1 MSTNKKAS
9 FDTTDGIAVI
19 KFDNPPVNSLG
30 LELRQALVD
39 GIERANADASI
50 QAIVL
55 IGSGAGFSGGADI
68 REFGTPKASTQPHL
82 MTVISTVEAS
92 AKPVIAAIHGV
103 CMGGGLELALG
114 CHYRVA
120 AADAKVALPEVKL
133 GLLPGAGGTQ
143 RLPRLIGAEAALN
156 MIVSGA
162 TVPAE
167 KLRGTPLFDAFAE
180 GDLLESAT
188 AFARRVIAEKLGSRR
203 VRDLQADMPNHE
215 AFFQFARNSAKAV
228 AGRYPAPVA
237 CVEAVAAAFDRP
249 FDAGIKR
256 ERELFATLMLSPE
269 SAALRHVFQ
278 AERAASHILDVPN
291 GTPTRPIRR
300 VGIIG
305 AGTMGGGISMSF
317 INAGIPVV
325 LLEMSQEA
333 LDKGMATVRRNY
345 GGALKKGTLTEA
357 ALEQR
362 IALITPTLD
371 YAQLKDVD
379 LAIEAVFESMDV
391 KRQVFEKLDQ
401 VVRQGAILASNT
413 SALNLDEIAS
423 FTKRPQ
429 DVIGLHFFSPANVM
443 RLLEIVRGAKTAK
456 DVLATAM
463 QLAKK
468 IGKVAVISGVCEGF
482 IGNRMVAQYG
492 AAAHDLI
499 MAGALPDQV
508 DKALED
514 FGMAMGP
521 FRMSDL
527 AGLDIGLAARRRR
540 AAEFPDKDWSNVAD
554 DLCQA
559 GRLGQKTGAGFY
571 RYEPGSRTAIPDPK
585 VTAIIEKYRKQ
596 KGITARKISNA
607 EIVERCVYALIN
619 EGARIV
625 EDGIAQ
631 RSSDVDVVYLNGYG
645 FPAWRGGPMFYADQV
660 GLSEV
665 ARSLRGMAAQPQ
677 ADASSWTPAPLL
689 ARLAQEGKTF
699 SDYKGSKQ

>member
-1 MSTNKKAS
+1 MSMNKADLEVKA
-9 FDTTDGIAVI
+9 GIAVL

-30 LELRQALVD
+30 LELRQAIVD
-39 GIERANADASI
+39 GIERANADPAVE
-50 QAIVL
+50 AIIL
-55 IGSGAGFSGGADI
+55 MGAGAGFSGGADI

-82 MTVISTVEAS
+82 MTVISTVEGS
-92 AKPVIAAIHGV
+92 AKPVIAAIGGV

-120 AADAKVALPEVKL
+120 AAGAKIALPEVKL

-143 RLPRLIGAEAALN
+143 RLPRVIGAEAALN

-162 TVPAE
+162 TVPSE

-180 GDLLESAT
+180 GDLLDAAT
-188 AFARRVIAEKLGSRR
+188 AFARRVIAEKLGVKR
-203 VRDLQADMPNHE
+203 VRDAKVNMPNHE
-215 AFFQFARNSAKAV
+215 AFFGFALNSAKAM

-256 ERELFATLMLSPE
+256 ERELFAALMLSPE
-269 SAALRHVFQ
+269 SAALRHLFQ
-278 AERAASHILDVPN
+278 AERAASHILDVPAD
-291 GTPTRPIRR
+291 TPVRPIRK
-300 VGIIG
+300 VGVIG
-305 AGTMGGGISMSF
+305 AGTMGGGISMSL

-325 LLEMSQEA
+325 LLEMKQEA
-333 LDKGMATVRRNY
+333 LDKGLATMRRNY

-357 ALEQR
+357 ALDQR
-362 IALITPTLD
+362 MALVTPTLD
-371 YAQLKDVD
+371 YALLKDCD
-379 LAIEAVFESMDV
+379 LVIEAVFESMEV
-391 KRQVFEKLDQ
+391 KKQVFEKLDQ
-401 VVRQGAILASNT
+401 VVQPGAILASNT
-413 SALNLDEIAS
+413 SALNLDAIAQ

-468 IGKVAVISGVCEGF
+468 IGKVAVISGVCDGF
-482 IGNRMVAQYG
+482 IGNRMVARYG

-499 MAGALPDQV
+499 MAGALPAQV

-527 AGLDIGLAARRRR
+527 AGLDIGWAARKRR
-540 AAEFPDKDWSNVAD
+540 AAEFPDRHVKNAAD
-554 DLCQA
+554 DLCEA
-559 GRLGQKTGAGFY
+559 GRFGQKTGAGWY
-571 RYEPGSRTAIPDPK
+571 RYEAGSRNAIPDPA
-585 VTAIIEKYRKQ
+585 VTAIIEKYRQ
-596 KGITARKISNA
+596 QQGVTPRKVSA
-607 EIVERCVYALIN
+607 EEIVERCIYALIN

-631 RSSDVDVVYLNGYG
+631 RSSDIDIVYLNGYG

-665 ARSLRGMAAQPQ
+665 ARALRHIAAQPH
-677 ADASSWTPAPLL
+677 ADKAFWTPAPLL

-699 SDYKGSKQ
+699 SGYKGSDK

>member
-1 MSTNKKAS
+1 MSTNKAGFEIK
-9 FDTTDGIAVI
+9 DGIAVLT
-19 KFDNPPVNSLG
+19 FDNPPVNSLG
-30 LELRQALVD
+30 LELRQAIVA
-39 GIERANADASI
+39 GIERANADPQVA
-50 QAIVL
+50 AIVL

-68 REFGTPKASTQPHL
+68 REFGTPRAATQPHL
-82 MTVISTVEAS
+82 MTVISTVEGS
-92 AKPVIAAIHGV
+92 AKPVIAAVGGV

-120 AADAKVALPEVKL
+120 AAGAKIALPEVKL

-143 RLPRLIGAEAALN
+143 RLPRVIGAEAALN

-162 TVPAE
+162 TVPSE
-167 KLRGTPLFDAFAE
+167 KLRGSPLFDAFAD
-180 GDLLESAT
+180 GDLLDA
-188 AFARRVIAEKLGSRR
+188 ALRLARNVVAEKLGARR

-215 AFFQFARNSAKAV
+215 AFFQFARNTAKAV

-256 ERELFATLMLSPE
+256 ERELFTALMLSPE

-291 GTPTRPIRR
+291 DTPTRPIRK

-305 AGTMGGGISMSF
+305 AGTMGGGISMSL

-325 LLEMSQEA
+325 LLEMKQEA
-333 LDKGMATVRRNY
+333 LDKGLATMRRNY
-345 GGALKKGTLTEA
+345 GGALKKGLTQA
-357 ALEQR
+357 ALDQR
-362 IALITPTLD
+362 MALVAPTLD
-371 YAQLKDVD
+371 YEQLKDVD
-379 LAIEAVFESMDV
+379 LVIEAVFESMDV
-391 KRQVFEKLDQ
+391 KKEVFEKLDQ

-413 SALNLDEIAS
+413 SALNLDEIAA

-443 RLLEIVRGAKTAK
+443 RLLEIVRGARTAK

-468 IGKVAVISGVCEGF
+468 IGKVAVVSQVCDGF
-482 IGNRMVAQYG
+482 IGNRMVARYG

-499 MAGALPDQV
+499 MAGALPNQV

-527 AGLDIGLAARRRR
+527 AGLDIGWAARKRRR
-540 AAEFPDKDWSNVAD
+540 AENPHRDLSNVAD
-554 DLCQA
+554 ELCEA
-559 GRLGQKTGAGFY
+559 GRFGQKTAAGFY
-571 RYEPGSRTAIPDPK
+571 RYEAGSRNAIPDPT
-585 VTAIIEKYRKQ
+585 VTAIIEKYRQQ
-596 KGITARKISNA
+596 KGITPRKVPNE
-607 EIVERCVYALIN
+607 EIVERCIYALIN

-625 EDGIAQ
+625 EERIAQ
-631 RSSDVDVVYLNGYG
+631 RSSDIDIVYLNGYG
-645 FPAWRGGPMFYADQV
+645 FPPWRGGPMFYADQV

-665 ARSLRGMAAQPQ
+665 ARALKGIAAQPHADQ
-677 ADASSWTPAPLL
+677 AFWTPAPLL
-689 ARLAQEGKTF
+689 ARLAQDGKTF
-699 SDYKGSKQ
+699 SAYKGSDT